1 VLKGEVYVP
10 PLILE
15 DEAAPRPR
23 NPAIVAGLTDRQV
36 EVLALI
42 VRGHSNKQIA
52 RTMRISE
59 KTVKAHVTAIFKSFG
74 VINRTQAAAMARSL
88 GLA

>member
-1 VLKGEVYVP
+1 
-10 PLILE
+10 
-15 DEAAPRPR
+15 
-23 NPAIVAGLTDRQV
+23 LTERQL

-59 KTVKAHVTAIFKSFG
+59 KTVKAHITAIFKALG
-74 VINRTQAAAMARSL
+74 VINRTQAAGMARSL
-88 GLA
+88 ELS